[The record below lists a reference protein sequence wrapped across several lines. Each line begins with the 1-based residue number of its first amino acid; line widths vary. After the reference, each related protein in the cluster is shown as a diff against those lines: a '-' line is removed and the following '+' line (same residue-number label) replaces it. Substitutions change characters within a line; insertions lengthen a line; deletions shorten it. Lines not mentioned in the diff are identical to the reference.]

1 MELDKTVTY
10 CGLEG
15 VSLCGSIPNSLS
27 VPNGFGGRVGF
38 DMNSS
43 DVFSGHVGIYPLVGG
58 EARGG
63 GARAEASCKTKF
75 PFCLV
80 AILPC

>member
-1 MELDKTVTY
+1 MSVNGGAVDCKQNITNFP
-10 CGLEG
+10 
-15 VSLCGSIPNSLS
+15 SLYLCL
-27 VPNGFGGRVGF
+27 VG
-38 DMNSS
+38 NSS